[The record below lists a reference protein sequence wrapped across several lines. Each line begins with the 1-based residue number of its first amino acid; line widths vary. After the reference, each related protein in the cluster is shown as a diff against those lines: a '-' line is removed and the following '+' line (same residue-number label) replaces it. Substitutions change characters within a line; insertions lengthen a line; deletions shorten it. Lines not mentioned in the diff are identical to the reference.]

1 VTPVRT
7 ASAGDQ
13 SAGGYRV
20 ADAGDVR
27 LKQQKSKADFER
39 KRAENM
45 RKFEQ
50 KTREMKADHD
60 RRRTQS
66 HQDFVKAREEMRAA
80 SQPLPFDVASAPPP
94 DKWVQS
100 YIAAAKS
107 GSMEQL
113 MQYLPQARQ
122 KALKKEQASYDPKV
136 AAKRR
141 ETHRKQSP
149 HLDEESLD
157 HLTGPPY
164 ARALKFHKEIADKIL
179 EVLSFSIDG
188 NKAYV
193 SVSTTS
199 GGTINGVHY
208 PYGTAK
214 FGLVG
219 EGSFWRLETYK
230 DSITVY
236 KYPPKPE

>member
-1 VTPVRT
+1 MPVPT
-7 ASAGDQ
+7 ATADDQ
-13 SAGGYRV
+13 SAGGYLM

-27 LKQQKSKADFER
+27 RQQQKADFER

-50 KTREMKADHD
+50 KQREMKVDQD
-60 RRRTQS
+60 RLRTKVR
-66 HQDFVKAREEMRAA
+66 QDFAKAREEMRAA

-107 GSMEQL
+107 GSIEQL
-113 MQYLPQARQ
+113 LPYLPQARQ
-122 KALKKEQASYDPKV
+122 KALKSEQATYDPKV

-141 ETHRKQSP
+141 ESHRKQSP

-157 HLTGPPY
+157 HLTNSPY
-164 ARALKFHKEIADKIL
+164 AGALKFHKGIADKIL
-179 EVLSFSIDG
+179 EVLSFSIEG
-188 NKAYV
+188 NRASV

-208 PYGTAK
+208 PYGTAHL
-214 FGLVG
+214 GLVG
-219 EGSFWRLETYK
+219 QGSFWRLETYK
-230 DSITVY
+230 DSITFY
-236 KYPPKPE
+236 RYPPKPE